1 MEVELKHIH
10 RFFGTVHA
18 NDDIS
23 VRFRGGTIHG
33 ILGENGAGKSTLMKI
48 LAGYISRSSGEI
60 IIDGSLVNYS
70 SPSEAL
76 KYRIGMLYQEP
87 LDCASLSVLENF
99 VLGLPDVPLVHS
111 PENFRKVF
119 DDLSRQ
125 FGFSIS
131 PDRYVEDLTI
141 GERQQVEI
149 LRLVAAGASLI
160 ILDEPTTGISVT
172 QKNQLFNAL
181 RLLADE
187 GRIIVIVSHKLEDI
201 ITLCDVITVLK
212 RGKVA
217 GERYAPFN
225 SDDLLKLMFEEVPEP
240 VPRCLL
246 SKGSPVLWM
255 DRVFVSKGRCR
266 LADCSFRIRKGE
278 IVGLAGLEGSGQE
291 TFLRVA
297 SGLVH
302 PDRGKVYFS
311 SEELT
316 GRGRQYFK
324 GKGIYFLPT
333 DRLAEGL
340 FPDLSIG
347 EHIALTK
354 FEDNFFIPWDFV
366 NSVSVDS
373 IKRFG
378 IKGEVDSRAST
389 LSGGNQQRLLLS
401 LLPDSPRVLLLENP
415 IRGLD
420 IESSSWVWNYLQE
433 FCSKGTAII
442 FSSSDLDE
450 IFSVAH
456 RVMVFFDGRIVLDAS
471 LDEISL
477 EDVQQAI
484 AGVI

>member
-1 MEVELKHIH
+1 MDVELKHIH
-10 RFFGTVHA
+10 KFFGTVHA
-18 NDDIS
+18 NNDVSIK
-23 VRFRGGTIHG
+23 FREGTIHG

-48 LAGYISRSSGEI
+48 LAGYIPRSSGEI
-60 IIDGSLVNYS
+60 IVNGSSVSYN
-70 SPSEAL
+70 SPTEAL

-99 VLGLPDVPLVHS
+99 ILGLPDVPLIHS
-111 PENFRKVF
+111 TEYFRRILE
-119 DDLSRQ
+119 DLSRQ
-125 FGFSIS
+125 FGFFID
-131 PDRYVEDLTI
+131 PDRCIEDLTV
-141 GERQQVEI
+141 GERQQLEI

-172 QKNQLFNAL
+172 QKNQLFGAL
-181 RLLADE
+181 KLLADE
-187 GRIIVIVSHKLEDI
+187 GRIIVIVSHKLEDVI
-201 ITLCDVITVLK
+201 SLCDVITVLR

-217 GERYAPFN
+217 GERRAPFDHN
-225 SDDLLKLMFEEVPEP
+225 DLLKLMFEEIPEP
-240 VPRCLL
+240 VPRCSL
-246 SKGSPVLWM
+246 SKGAPILWM
-255 DRVFVSKGRCR
+255 DRIFVSEGRYR
-266 LADCSFRIRKGE
+266 LTECSFRIREGE

-297 SGLVH
+297 SGLIC
-302 PDRGKVYFS
+302 PYRGKVYLS
-311 SEELT
+311 NEELT
-316 GRGRQYFK
+316 GMGRQYFK
-324 GKGIYFLPT
+324 KKGIYFLPT

-347 EHIALTK
+347 EHFALTK
-354 FEDNFFIPWDFV
+354 FEDNFFIPW
-366 NSVSVDS
+366 NSVNNVSLDG

-378 IKGEVDSRAST
+378 IKGKAYSKAST

-420 IESSSWVWNYLQE
+420 IESSSWVWNYLQS
-433 FCSKGTAII
+433 FCSKGTAIV

-456 RVMVFFDGRIVLDAS
+456 RVVVFFDGRIVLDAS
-471 LDEISL
+471 LDDVSL
-477 EDVQQAI
+477 EEVQQAI